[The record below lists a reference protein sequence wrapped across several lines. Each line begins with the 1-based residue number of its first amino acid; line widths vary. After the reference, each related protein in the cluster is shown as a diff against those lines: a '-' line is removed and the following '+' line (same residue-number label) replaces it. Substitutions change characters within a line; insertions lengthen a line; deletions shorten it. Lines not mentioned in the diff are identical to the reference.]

1 MSEELVFYHN
11 PLSRGRMVH
20 WMLEEVGVPYRIEL
34 LSFEKAEHK
43 KPAFLAVNPMGKIPA
58 IVHRGAVVTECGAII
73 MYLADAYPAAKL
85 APAIDDPARAPY
97 LRWMFFGQGCIEPA
111 LIDRMLSRPSGD
123 KPGALSYGSYED
135 MLHTTEKALTPGPY
149 ILGDRFSAVDV
160 YVGSQLAFGMMTK
173 SLVPQPIFQ
182 NYVNRL
188 FERPAYKRVLEQ
200 GEKLAAQLKS

>member
-1 MSEELVFYHN
+1 
-11 PLSRGRMVH
+11 
-20 WMLEEVGVPYRIEL
+20 
-34 LSFEKAEHK
+34 
-43 KPAFLAVNPMGKIPA
+43 
-58 IVHRGAVVTECGAII
+58 
-73 MYLADAYPAAKL
+73 
-85 APAIDDPARAPY
+85 
-97 LRWMFFGQGCIEPA
+97 
-111 LIDRMLSRPSGD
+111 
-123 KPGALSYGSYED
+123 
-135 MLHTTEKALTPGPY
+135 LTPGPY